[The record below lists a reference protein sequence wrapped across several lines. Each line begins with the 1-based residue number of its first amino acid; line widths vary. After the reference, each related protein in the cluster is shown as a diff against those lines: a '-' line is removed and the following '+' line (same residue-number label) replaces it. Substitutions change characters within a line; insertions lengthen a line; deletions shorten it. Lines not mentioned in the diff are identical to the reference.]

1 MAEHF
6 SLLAI
11 FFSFSLSYYFPQYN
25 GAVWQFGAVVYMGN
39 AIKRESVFSHFRAQG
54 KVKSKHSNWDA

>member
-39 AIKRESVFSHFRAQG
+39 AIKRESVFSHF
-54 KVKSKHSNWDA
+54 